1 MPLTPGTCLGS
12 FEIRALLGSGG
23 MGEVY
28 RAHDPGLG
36 REVALKVLPAD
47 LCGDRDRVRR
57 FRVEALAL
65 GALSHPRVVQ
75 VHDAGEADG
84 FLYLVMECLE
94 GETLRSRLARG
105 PMPWRRSVEILA
117 AVARLKACNPGALYF
132 CDPVMGHPDKGCIVA
147 PGVTDFFRER
157 ALPRADLLAPNLLEL
172 EQLTG
177 RDIGNVSQALAACQQ
192 LREQGVKMVLVKHL
206 GKAGFAMDR
215 FEMLLVC
222 EEGAFHLSRPL
233 YPFARHPIGVG
244 DLLSATMLANLLA
257 GFTPV
262 AAFERTNAS
271 VDAVLAQTWLAGA
284 YELQLVAAQQAMVE
298 PEIRT
303 CARRLPA

>member
-1 MPLTPGTCLGS
+1 MNTVQFSNHTQYREGWQGMVMPGGHIRQLVNGLAEIGVLAECDALLSGYLGS
-12 FEIRALLGSGG
+12 AEQ
-23 MGEVY
+23 GE
-28 RAHDPGLG
+28 
-36 REVALKVLPAD
+36 
-47 LCGDRDRVRR
+47 
-57 FRVEALAL
+57 
-65 GALSHPRVVQ
+65 
-75 VHDAGEADG
+75 
-84 FLYLVMECLE
+84 
-94 GETLRSRLARG
+94 
-105 PMPWRRSVEILA
+105 EILA
-117 AVARLKACNPGALYF
+117 AVARLKALNPAALYF

-147 PGVTDFFRER
+147 PGVADFLKNR
-157 ALPRADLLAPNLLEL
+157 ALACADMLAPNLLEL

-177 RDIGNVSQALAACQQ
+177 RDIRNVPEAIEACQQ
-192 LREQGVKMVLVKHL
+192 LRAQGVKLVMVKHL

-222 EEGAFHLSRPL
+222 EEGTFHLSRPL

-271 VDAVLAQTWLAGA
+271 VDMVLAQTWLAGA
-284 YELQLVAAQQAMVE
+284 YELQLVAAQQALVE

-303 CARRLPA
+303 CASRLG

>member
-1 MPLTPGTCLGS
+1 MKRVLSIQSHVVFGCAGNSAAVFPMRRLGIEVWPMNTVQFSNHTQYSEGWQGMVMPAGHIAQLVDGLAEIGVLAQCDALLSGYLGS
-12 FEIRALLGSGG
+12 AEQ
-23 MGEVY
+23 GE
-28 RAHDPGLG
+28 
-36 REVALKVLPAD
+36 
-47 LCGDRDRVRR
+47 
-57 FRVEALAL
+57 
-65 GALSHPRVVQ
+65 
-75 VHDAGEADG
+75 
-84 FLYLVMECLE
+84 
-94 GETLRSRLARG
+94 
-105 PMPWRRSVEILA
+105 EILA

-233 YPFARHPIGVG
+233 YPFSRHPIGVG